1 MNTKFTKLKR
11 VLSSSVALSIFLF
24 GAVSVQAQEEQTSFE
39 NANLANGVRVQ
50 DSQWSTLG
58 FNKTDG
64 NEDRFT
70 IDNSQA
76 KSGNRSL
83 KVSYPEGAGGLSN
96 SGGQDVL
103 LMTPRDEYVLS
114 YHVRFDED
122 FDWGDPSKNVGGK
135 LPGLSGGAASANAG
149 CSGGENCNGSNGF
162 SVRYMWRENG
172 EAHIYVYDMDKSGR
186 FPARFPLRRSN
197 GNKMFFPRGEWIHLV
212 MRVKVNTG
220 SSNNGEVQVWINN
233 EEVLN
238 KTDYKFVTNGDKV
251 EKFLFSTFHGGSGSN
266 WAPRRNNTA
275 WFDDVLITTNLDDV
289 FDVSDSDN
297 DGVPDVID
305 GCPEDPLKS
314 ATGICG
320 CGVPETA
327 CSFEEQFDDGM
338 INDNLTG
345 QFDASTGEQL
355 TKINVEETPCGEL
368 KISAK
373 PTLGTFDPIFLT
385 LLNAT
390 DFSDNPVIEVRA
402 RSTEPVDLRIDL
414 RDDVNTSAKTSGNTG
429 KITREVKGDP
439 LLWQT
444 LRFEF
449 PASAF
454 TESGVDI
461 NRIKSMDIFFDAGEP
476 GFDGELFID
485 YIAFGAGLGNANSTC
500 ISGTGTLD
508 CADTPGGDAFIDAC
522 GFCVGGESDL
532 IDCSASTLFL
542 TQFDGQS
549 TSISGTAITDG
560 IFDVEE
566 TGCGEA
572 KIENPLTKTG
582 FSTLFLTLNEPIDI
596 SNNQKIIVRA
606 RATEEISVRF
616 DFRDAAN
623 NTTSAANN
631 RITFAG
637 NPNEWAVYTF
647 DFDDGDFAPTRDI
660 DKTNITRLSFIPAIS
675 STKYNGTLWIDY
687 IAVGQE
693 PAAGSNADDVCVI
706 GEDCNGDVGGT
717 AIYDRACE
725 TCILGNTNIPFDF
738 CITSVDENS
747 SADALILFP
756 NPTNGLVTLS
766 AEAAWEVVSLQQTT
780 LATGEGSVIDMTSFE
795 EGIYIVRANGQS
807 FKVVRN

>member
-1 MNTKFTKLKR
+1 MERIKTFFKAKWL
-11 VLSSSVALSIFLF
+11 LSLAVGILSTAMLH
-24 GAVSVQAQEEQTSFE
+24 AQAEEQTSFE
-39 NANLANGVRVQ
+39 DLNNGTLVR
-50 DSQWSTLG
+50 DSEWATLG

-64 NEDRFT
+64 NEDKFS

-76 KSGNRSL
+76 RSGTKSL
-83 KVSYPEGAGGLSN
+83 KVRYPEGGGGLNN

-103 LMTPRDEYVLS
+103 LMTPRDEYILS
-114 YHVRFDED
+114 YYVRFDED

-135 LPGLSGGAASANAG
+135 LPGLSGGASAANAG

-162 SVRYMWRENG
+162 SVRYMWRDNG
-172 EAHIYVYDMDKSGR
+172 EAHIYVYDIDKAGR

-197 GNKMFFPRGEWIHLV
+197 GTKFIFPRGEWIHLV

-251 EKFLFSTFHGGSGSN
+251 EKFLFSTFHGGSGPN

-305 GCPEDPLKS
+305 GCPNDPLKS

-320 CGVPETA
+320 CGVSESA
-327 CSFEEQFDDGM
+327 CSFEEQFDDGVV
-338 INDNLTG
+338 NLR
-345 QFDASTGEQL
+345 GETSL
-355 TKINVEETPCGEL
+355 GLVDVSETPCGEL
-368 KISAK
+368 KVVDAG
-373 PTLGTFDPIFLT
+373 LGTFDPLFLD
-385 LLNAT
+385 LLTAT

-414 RDDVNTSAKTSGNTG
+414 RDDVNTSAKTSGSTG

-454 TESGVDI
+454 TESGVNI

-485 YIAFGAGLGNANSTC
+485 YIAFGAGLGNSNSDC
-500 ISGTGTLD
+500 IAGTGTLD

-532 IDCSASTLFL
+532 IDCSAATLFL

-549 TSISGTAITDG
+549 TSISGNAITDG

-566 TGCGEA
+566 TRCGEA

-582 FSTLFLTLNEPIDI
+582 FSTLFLTLPEPIDI
-596 SNNQKIIVRA
+596 SNNQKVIVRA
-606 RATEEISVRF
+606 RATEDITVRF

-637 NPNEWAVYTF
+637 NPNEWAIYTF
-647 DFDDGDFAPTRDI
+647 DFDDGDFAPSRDI
-660 DKTNITRLSFIPAIS
+660 DKTNITRLSFVPAIS

-687 IAVGQE
+687 VAVGQE
-693 PAAGSNADDVCVI
+693 PVAGSNADDVCVI
-706 GEDCNGDVGGT
+706 GQDCNGDVNGT
-717 AIYDRACE
+717 AVFDVDCDL
-725 TCILGNTNIPFDF
+725 CVGGNTIYELDA
-738 CITSVDENS
+738 CITDVEKELEAEEVS
-747 SADALILFP
+747 LFP
-756 NPTNGLVTLS
+756 NPTTSLVNLS
-766 AEAAWEVVSLQQTT
+766 NVSTWELLSIDSKSLETGSSAVVDLSSY
-780 LATGEGSVIDMTSFE
+780 EN
-795 EGIYIVRANGQS
+795 GIYFVKIGSRIHR
-807 FKVVRN
+807 VVKQ